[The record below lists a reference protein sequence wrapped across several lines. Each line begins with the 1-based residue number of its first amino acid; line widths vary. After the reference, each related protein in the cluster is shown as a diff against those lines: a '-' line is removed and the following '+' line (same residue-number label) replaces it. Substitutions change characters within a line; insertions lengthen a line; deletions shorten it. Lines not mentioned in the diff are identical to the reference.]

1 MSERDTQPSA
11 GKHPLSWRAKYR
23 TKIQIM
29 NTSISRMFSSANVFF
44 RQQGILLLFIFLA
57 FQSIRAEDGISQSC
71 IQQRSEQLFKVDTGG
86 GILPLHNFTLS
97 LTLKENTVYL
107 KWVAENEMNTEKF
120 VIQRSTDGTSFK
132 NLGETPPAGPI
143 NTLTEYNK
151 SDDVSGISLAVAYYR
166 IRAEDNRGNFAYS
179 NVVPVRLSKADGFSF
194 WPMPFTSSLNL
205 TYNAAVSSAIKLE
218 VYDNSGRQVL
228 QQQFS
233 LNRGM
238 NQLSVTGVAGLSH
251 GLYHVRIT
259 DLMSN
264 VVAFAKMAK

>member
-1 MSERDTQPSA
+1 
-11 GKHPLSWRAKYR
+11 
-23 TKIQIM
+23 M
-29 NTSISRMFSSANVFF
+29 NTSSSRMLTSAIVFF
-44 RQQGILLLFIFLA
+44 RQQGILLVLFLVA
-57 FQSIRAEDGISQSC
+57 FQSA
-71 IQQRSEQLFKVDTGG
+71 RSEAGMRQPLIPHHAQQLFKVDTGG

-97 LTLKENTVYL
+97 LTLKENTVFL

-132 NLGETPPAGPI
+132 NLGEAPPAGPI

>member
-1 MSERDTQPSA
+1 
-11 GKHPLSWRAKYR
+11 
-23 TKIQIM
+23 M
-29 NTSISRMFSSANVFF
+29 NTSISRMFSLTIGFI
-44 RQQGILLLFIFLA
+44 RQTAIVVLVMLFAYQSVNATNLTNNELL
-57 FQSIRAEDGISQSC
+57 QY
-71 IQQRSEQLFKVDTGG
+71 RSRDLFKVDTGG

-97 LTLKENTVYL
+97 VTLKENTVFL

-120 VIQRSTDGTSFK
+120 VIQRSVDGTTFK
-132 NLGETPPAGPI
+132 DLGYLPPVGPI

-151 SDDVSGISLAVAYYR
+151 SDDITGITLQVAYYR
-166 IRAEDNRGNFAYS
+166 IKAEDNRGNYAYS

-205 TYNAAVSSAIKLE
+205 TYNASVSSSIKLE
-218 VYDNSGRQVL
+218 IYDNSGRQVL

-238 NQLSVTGVAGLSH
+238 NQLSVNGVAGLSH

-264 VVAFAKMAK
+264 VVSFAKMAK